1 MSLVQSFPPIV
12 SQQSKL
18 LILGSMPGEAS
29 LKAGQY
35 YAHPRNAFWHIMGVL
50 FGAGP
55 SLPYQSRV
63 TILQSVGVALWDS
76 LQACIRPGSLDA
88 SIKEEGGQ
96 RLSGPL
102 HQVSEHYS
110 CVLQR
115 QQGGEVI
122 SPSRQACVIRRPPRL
137 RAPAIDQ
144 PCPCRDATGI
154 QSTGMVRREEGPVL
168 TIQRICVAVGH
179 LFRSLKITLTTQSRD
194 SRQPLGH
201 IPVPCPR
208 VM

>member
-1 MSLVQSFPPIV
+1 MSRVQSFPPIV

-29 LKAGQY
+29 
-35 YAHPRNAFWHIMGVL
+35 HPRNAFWHIMGEL

-55 SLPYQSRV
+55 SLPYQERV
-63 TILQSVGVALWDS
+63 ATLQSIGVALWDS
-76 LQACIRPGSLDA
+76 LQACVRPGSLDA

-122 SPSRQACVIRRPPRL
+122 SPSRQAGVSHVFARL
-137 RAPAIDQ
+137 PSTSPAHAAMPLETKVQ
-144 PCPCRDATGI
+144 AWSVVKKVQHAFQRLLESLA
-154 QSTGMVRREEGPVL
+154 RREG
-168 TIQRICVAVGH
+168 
-179 LFRSLKITLTTQSRD
+179 
-194 SRQPLGH
+194 PLGGLPH
-201 IPVPCPR
+201 TRYKPN
-208 VM
+208 